1 MTLWRSLLQLGPLLF
16 CFSPTPA
23 NASCGEPWELP
34 PLSSSREVPRDGD
47 IQGFLQDLPFP
58 QTLDPSTLEPANYYV
73 DQINQCVGAF
83 SKVVLADKETA
94 ALCKTAFSAD
104 QQPDD
109 ASVDAVNKL
118 FQTNEVLQTQ
128 LPLIQHR
135 ALLLLPGVCA
145 KLPIK
150 LRKCFSQEEQ
160 NFYVQMHT
168 FNTHMRLYTASFALI
183 GNVFSTLRRAVYFA
197 PAWQE
202 ALHAFDRVQ
211 NEAKWL
217 DRQVTAYREC
227 PKVQAPF
234 SLERVN
240 YVARLISVHE
250 GLEYFASMFQTPP
263 LNRGIDLILDHDPR
277 HALLAQVNNTLA
289 APKLK
294 PLMSDALWSIS
305 PHKNQILYN
314 DFVSWFIHSDKLTI
328 AKVSAQFTI
337 LAALMEQFNPLDEQ
351 AALRFK
357 CFFLTAAAHLE
368 GRGRIIVM
376 ASQGPAP
383 RATKKQTAASKSRHK
398 AKRRAR

>member
-1 MTLWRSLLQLGPLLF
+1 MTRWRSLLQLGPLLF
-16 CFSPTPA
+16 CFLPILVKATH
-23 NASCGEPWELP
+23 GESWEVP
-34 PLSSSREVPRDGD
+34 PLSSPREVPRDGD
-47 IQGFLQDLPFP
+47 ILDFLQDLPFP
-58 QTLDPSTLEPANYYV
+58 QTLDPSTLESANYYI

-83 SKVVLADKETA
+83 SEVVLADEETA

-104 QQPDD
+104 KQPDD

-128 LPLIQHR
+128 LPLIQYR

-150 LRKCFSQEEQ
+150 LRKCFSQEGQ
-160 NFYVQMHT
+160 NFYAQMHT

-202 ALHAFDRVQ
+202 ALHAFGRVQ
-211 NEAKWL
+211 NEAQWL
-217 DRQVTAYREC
+217 DRQVIAYRQS
-227 PKVQAPF
+227 PKVQEPF
-234 SLERVN
+234 SLARVN
-240 YVARLISVHE
+240 YVARLVFVHE
-250 GLEYFASMFQTPP
+250 GLEYFASIFQTPP
-263 LNRGIDLILDHDPR
+263 LNRGIDLILDPDPR
-277 HALLAQVNNTLA
+277 HALLTQVNNTLA
-289 APKLK
+289 SPKLK

-305 PHKNQILYN
+305 PHKNQTQH
-314 DFVSWFIHSDKLTI
+314 DAFVSWFIHADKLTI

-337 LAALMEQFNPLDEQ
+337 LAALMEQFNPLDEL

-357 CFFLTAAAHLE
+357 CFFRTAAAHLE

-376 ASQGPAP
+376 ASQGHAP
-383 RATKKQTAASKSRHK
+383 RATKKQTASSRGKHK
-398 AKRRAR
+398 ARRRAR